1 MTAPVPINEKERL
14 AALRNYK
21 ILDTAPERAF
31 DDLTMLASY
40 ICQTPIALISL
51 VDERRQWFK
60 SKVGLSVS
68 ETSRD
73 VAFCA
78 HAILQP
84 DLFIVPDALKDH
96 RFSSNP
102 LVLHEPKIRFYA
114 AAPLTTAEGYALGT
128 LCVIDRAPREISQE
142 QQAALQAVSRQV
154 QAQLELRNNL
164 VELKDAL
171 RERDSMEKQH
181 EQLLSELRIS
191 FEKVNRLSGLMPV
204 CSACKL
210 NMTIPADA
218 NAINPVVDGVL
229 EIVRAMKCSPGKEFE
244 IEMAVREALANAILH
259 GCNNDPTQT
268 IQCIV
273 TCDESAELLVV
284 VRDPG
289 KGFEPARAPDPLSP
303 EHLHSDHGRGIYL
316 INQFMDEVRFEE
328 GGRAIHMVARSASA
342 ETASRK

>member
-1 MTAPVPINEKERL
+1 MTAPVPVNEKERL
-14 AALRNYK
+14 AALRSYK
-21 ILDTAPERAF
+21 ILDTAPEKAF

-68 ETSRD
+68 ETSRN

-78 HAILQP
+78 HAILQQ
-84 DLFIVPDALKDH
+84 DLFIVPDALEDH

-114 AAPLTTAEGYALGT
+114 AAPLTTSQGYALGT
-128 LCVIDRAPREISQE
+128 LCVIDRAPRQITEEQE
-142 QQAALQAVSRQV
+142 AALQALSRQV

-164 VELKDAL
+164 AELKEAL
-171 RERDSMEKQH
+171 RVRNLVEEQR
-181 EQLLSELRIS
+181 EQLLTELQIS
-191 FEKVNRLSGLMPV
+191 LEKVNRLSQLIPV

-210 NMTIPADA
+210 NVTIPADRG
-218 NAINPVVDGVL
+218 AINPVVDGVL
-229 EIVRAMKCSPGKEFE
+229 EIARAMKCAPGKEFE
-244 IEMAVREALANAILH
+244 IETAVREALANAILH
-259 GCNNDPTQT
+259 GCKNDPSQK

-273 TCDESAELLVV
+273 TCDESAELLIV

-289 KGFEPARAPDPLSP
+289 KGFEPSRMPDPLSA

-328 GGRAIHMVARSASA
+328 GGRAIHMRARSVPALR
-342 ETASRK
+342 SRR